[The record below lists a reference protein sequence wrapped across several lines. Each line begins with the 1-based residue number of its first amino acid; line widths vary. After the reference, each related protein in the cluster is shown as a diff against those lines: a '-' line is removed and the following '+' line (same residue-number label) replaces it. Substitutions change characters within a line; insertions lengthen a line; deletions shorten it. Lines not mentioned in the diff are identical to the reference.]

1 MAINLE
7 KKSDMNNLGKWVD
20 MIKLAKSAYDRHYV
34 YLKYLKAHAAVGE
47 LMTEILHIHPK
58 MYGIGGSWAMI
69 GYGMELPRKP
79 HDVDVIVDS
88 RLMMTIKHLVE
99 ITKGLK
105 IDKKGSNSLY
115 ALITVNYKE
124 HHIDILGINNPD
136 FVIVPGLGGEI
147 YQLDNLRHIAAV
159 KADWARPKDKEDL
172 KLIDEF
178 LGSKAIDDLNKELD
192 KQLEQ
197 TPAPVP
203 VPEKKEEDDDLP
215 F

>member
-20 MIKLAKSAYDRHYV
+20 MLKLAKSAYDKHCVYV
-34 YLKYLKAHAAVGE
+34 DYLKVAATVGQ

-58 MYGIGGSWAMI
+58 MYAIGGSWAMI
-69 GYGMELPRKP
+69 GYGMELNRKP

-88 RLMMTIKHLVE
+88 KLMMTVKHLIEV
-99 ITKGLK
+99 TKGLR
-105 IDKKGSNSLY
+105 IEKKVSNSMY
-115 ALITVNYKE
+115 AVITVLYKE
-124 HHIDILGINNPD
+124 LRIDILGTRDPD
-136 FVIVPGLGGEI
+136 FVLVPGLGGNI
-147 YQLDNLRHIAAV
+147 YQLDNLHHIADV
-159 KADWARPKDKEDL
+159 KAKWARPKDLSDL
-172 KLIDEF
+172 ELIDEF
-178 LGSKAIDDLNKELD
+178 LGSKAVDDLNKELD

-203 VPEKKEEDDDLP
+203 VPEKKEEDDNLP